1 MESKM
6 EIKNVED
13 TFTIDTV
20 IKKFIDKEGGPSDEV
35 IATTLHERSQVYYHS
50 CSSKSAS
57 QYQKHHEF
65 IFILEYFINQKLS
78 DTNEEDWE
86 ELFWEE
92 RDPAE
97 VALVGDWRL
106 CICNQDICD
115 LCPILHKPTNK
126 SFIVGNECIKK
137 NIPKLYEKLQYQ
149 KKERRQQKK
158 LAEKRV
164 KEAEKQEIRER
175 HSRLKEEQRRMLE
188 EERARQAKLK
198 EEKRKMEEVSKIDE
212 KAGEFMTFG
221 MHKNKT
227 FEEIVTKYSSYARW
241 LVREE
246 VFKQPN
252 RRRNE
257 YVHKYLVKKLAEDL
271 AVFDDDC

>member
-1 MESKM
+1 M

-20 IKKFIDKEGGPSDEV
+20 IRQFKDGRLI
-35 IATTLHERSQVYYHS
+35 TTLLHERSQIYYHS

-65 IFILEYFINQKLS
+65 IFILEYFIKQKLS

-86 ELFWEE
+86 ELDWKK

-97 VALVGDWRL
+97 VAEDEDWRL
-106 CICNQDICD
+106 CVCNQDICD
-115 LCPILHKPTNK
+115 LCPILHIPTNK

-149 KKERRQQKK
+149 RKQCRQQKK

-175 HSRLKEEQRRMLE
+175 HAKLKEEKRRMLE
-188 EERARQAKLK
+188 KERVRLAKLK

-212 KAGEFMTFG
+212 IAEEFMTFG

-241 LVREE
+241 LVREK
-246 VFKQPN
+246 VFQQPN

-257 YVHKYLVKKLAEDL
+257 YVHKYLVKKLAENL
-271 AVFDDDC
+271 SVFFDDDR

>member
-1 MESKM
+1 M

-20 IKKFIDKEGGPSDEV
+20 IRQFKDGRLI
-35 IATTLHERSQVYYHS
+35 TTLLHERSQIYYHS

-65 IFILEYFINQKLS
+65 IFILEYFIKQKLS
-78 DTNEEDWE
+78 DTNEEDWA
-86 ELFWEE
+86 ELDWKK

-97 VALVGDWRL
+97 VAEDEDWRL
-106 CICNQDICD
+106 CVCNQDICD
-115 LCPILHKPTNK
+115 LCPILHIPTNK

-149 KKERRQQKK
+149 RKERRQLKK

-175 HSRLKEEQRRMLE
+175 H
-188 EERARQAKLK
+188 AKLK
-198 EEKRKMEEVSKIDE
+198 EEKRRLEKERVRLQTSSILRYCSKLKEEKRRMEEVSKIDE
-212 KAGEFMTFG
+212 KAEEFMTFG

-227 FEEIVTKYSSYARW
+227 FEEIVLKHQSYARW

-257 YVHKYLVKKLAEDL
+257 YVHKYLVKKLAE
-271 AVFDDDC
+271 VDDC

>member
-13 TFTIDTV
+13 TFTIETV
-20 IKKFIDKEGGPSDEV
+20 ILAKDGRLI
-35 IATTLHERSQVYYHS
+35 TTLLHERSQVYYHS
-50 CSSKSAS
+50 CCSKSAS

-86 ELFWEE
+86 KLDWEE

-97 VALVGDWRL
+97 VAEVADWRL

-149 KKERRQQKK
+149 KQERREQKK
-158 LAEKRV
+158 LV

-175 HSRLKEEQRRMLE
+175 HAKLKEEKRRMLE
-188 EERARQAKLK
+188 EERARLAKLK

-212 KAGEFMTFG
+212 KAEEFMTFG

-246 VFKQPN
+246 VFKKPN
-252 RRRNE
+252 SRRNE

-271 AVFDDDC
+271 AGFDDDC